1 MYALLLAMF
10 LGSSAPAPARLVHLP
25 PAGKLL
31 FDQNCRKCHGVKG
44 TPSPSMKRMM
54 PKIPTLDAATVSQLT
69 LQTVVQNIAKG
80 KGDMKPFADKLT
92 AEEIDAV
99 AQYVFEL
106 ANATPKSGK

>member
-1 MYALLLAMF
+1 MHALLFVMF
-10 LGSSAPAPARLVHLP
+10 LGSSVPAQPRLAHLP
-25 PAGKLL
+25 PSGKLL

-69 LQTVVQNIAKG
+69 LQSVVQNIAKG
-80 KGDMKPFADKLT
+80 KGDMKPFADKLS

-106 ANATPKSGK
+106 ASTTPKAGK